1 MKIMSGRRRMGSGV
15 WARAGWMGGC
25 AVAVGWMPG
34 VLAQVLVERVRIFP
48 VGETLGDVENPP
60 RTFTGIVSGTGIEV
74 LTQVKVGLHLA
85 GAPDGF
91 ASEMV
96 VMVTKDLTRTSVL
109 LNRVGLGLGGEPG
122 SLVGYGYNGWNVT
135 FVDGAARGD
144 VHAWEVGTALLTGE
158 IEPDGRAQALDAA
171 RPWTL
176 GVMNGMTGDGSWILS
191 VADMAAGGEMRLEGW
206 SLTLEGWTAVPE
218 PAEVGGW
225 TATGLA
231 CWWGWRRRRARA
243 GGRDGANATAASC
256 RWT

>member
-1 MKIMSGRRRMGSGV
+1 
-15 WARAGWMGGC
+15 
-25 AVAVGWMPG
+25 MPG
-34 VLAQVLVERVRIFP
+34 VLAQVLVERMRIFP

-135 FVDGAARGD
+135 FVDGAAR
-144 VHAWEVGTALLTGE
+144 
-158 IEPDGRAQALDAA
+158 
-171 RPWTL
+171 PWTL
-176 GVMNGMTGDGSWILS
+176 GVMNGMTGDGSWVLS

-231 CWWGWRRRRARA
+231 CWWGWRRRRAHV
-243 GGRDGANATAASC
+243 GGRDGTNGAAASC
-256 RWT
+256 RWI